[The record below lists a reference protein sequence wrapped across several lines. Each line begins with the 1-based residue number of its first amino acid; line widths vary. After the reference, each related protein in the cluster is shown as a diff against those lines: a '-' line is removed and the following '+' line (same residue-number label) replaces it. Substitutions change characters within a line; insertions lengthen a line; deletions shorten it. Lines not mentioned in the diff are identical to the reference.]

1 MERICRK
8 GVVPC
13 YRFAARQHAPK
24 NFSSC
29 RGGSLERQDFR
40 RKYLRRNALER
51 FRMDWLLFM
60 WIVLLVLG
68 LALLVKG
75 ADWFV
80 DGSAGIAHK
89 AKIPPLVIGLT
100 IVAFGT
106 SAPELAVSITDVAQ
120 GTTDICVG
128 NVVGSNIAN
137 ILLILGVASL
147 VRKLPVQKNS
157 LYLDL
162 PVLLAAGALLVGL
175 GAWGGKV
182 QWWDGLVLLAVFIG
196 YMTFLLVKARRELKA
211 QKLNPP
217 EQKPLESPDKKEEKP
232 KKPKGKV
239 GLWYDGMQEKLWFCI
254 LLAIVGLGMV
264 IGGGVLFVDGAKYIA
279 EKLGASERIIGLTV
293 VAIGTSLPEL
303 VTSVVAAVKGETD
316 IAVGN
321 IIGSNIFNVLL
332 IAGIASLIHPLEFST
347 GNLVD
352 ALVAFG
358 ASVLLFLFSFFD
370 KRRLG
375 IPAGVVFL
383 CFYIA
388 YYLYLFLMPV

>member
-1 MERICRK
+1 
-8 GVVPC
+8 
-13 YRFAARQHAPK
+13 
-24 NFSSC
+24 
-29 RGGSLERQDFR
+29 
-40 RKYLRRNALER
+40 
-51 FRMDWLLFM
+51 MDWLLVM
-60 WIVLLVLG
+60 WIVLLVVG

-89 AKIPPLVIGLT
+89 AKIPPLIIGLT

-106 SAPELAVSITDVAQ
+106 SAPELAVSVTGAVQ
-120 GTTDICVG
+120 GSTDIAVG

-157 LYLDL
+157 LWLDL
-162 PVLLAAGALLVGL
+162 PVLVLASALLIGL
-175 GAWGGKV
+175 GVWGY
-182 QWWDGLVLLAVFIG
+182 QIEWWDGLVLLAVFTA
-196 YMTFLLVKARRELKA
+196 YLTFLLVKAKKELKA

-217 EQKPLESPDKKEEKP
+217 EGKPLESPDEKKEEQKP

-239 GLWYDGMQEKLWFCI
+239 GQWFEKMQEKLWFCI
-254 LLAIVGLGMV
+254 VLALVGLGMV
-264 IGGGVLFVDGAKYIA
+264 VGGGVLFVDGAKYVGFAIA
-279 EKLGASERIIGLTV
+279 RAAGVAEESAERIIGLTV

-303 VTSVVAAVKGETD
+303 VTSVVAAIKGETD

-321 IIGSNIFNVLL
+321 IIGSNIFNILL
-332 IAGIASLIHPLEFST
+332 IAGISSLFSPLAFT
-347 GNLVD
+347 LQGNLVD
-352 ALVAFG
+352 ALVALG
-358 ASVLLFLFSFFD
+358 AAILLFVFSLFD
-370 KRRLG
+370 KHRLG

-388 YYLYLFLMPV
+388 YYVYLFLIPVS